1 VVVGGGLVGASL
13 AYELVSAGA
22 GVTVVDRHDPGRA
35 TDAGAGILSPETNQ
49 DPDPDTFA
57 FGMAAARH
65 HQSLAERLRADGA
78 TDTGLAV
85 TGSLLVIRRAEE
97 DEFMDRTE
105 ALIAARSPGLAG
117 AVDPAD
123 AAGYFPPLGPVHR
136 ALHSPVARRVDGRVL
151 AGALRAAAE
160 ARGARWLG
168 SSAVG
173 VELDRTRRVATG
185 VVTPD
190 GSVPAGAVVI
200 AGGAWSPEL
209 GRAFA
214 TVLPVEPLKGQIV
227 HLRLPDV
234 DSSAWTIVQP
244 LLSFYLV
251 PWPDGRVACG
261 GTMEAAAGFDH
272 RVTAEGMLQL
282 LGECLRTAPG
292 LAGATVTEVRVGSRP
307 ATPDQRPVLGRLPE
321 WENAY
326 VATGHGAEG
335 LLLGPLSARMVAG
348 AVLGV
353 DEPDRVQRALTDQVL
368 VATSPGRFAGSS

>member
-1 VVVGGGLVGASL
+1 MVGGGLVGTSL
-13 AYELVSAGA
+13 AYELVQAGA
-22 GVTVVDRHDPGRA
+22 VVTVVDRHDPGRA

-49 DPDPDTFA
+49 DPDPGFFA
-57 FGMAAARH
+57 FGLAAAH
-65 HQSLAERLRADGA
+65 HHRSLTDRLLADGA

-85 TGSLLVIRRAEE
+85 TGSLLVVQRPEE
-97 DEFMDRTE
+97 DEFMER
-105 ALIAARSPGLAG
+105 AARLIDTRSPGLVE
-117 AVDPAD
+117 AVDPHDVAR
-123 AAGYFPPLGPVHR
+123 YFPPLGPVHR
-136 ALHSPVARRVDGRVL
+136 ALYSPVARRIDGRVL
-151 AGALRAAAE
+151 TAALQAAAV
-160 ARGARWLG
+160 ARGARWHDA
-168 SSAVG
+168 SAVE
-173 VELDRTRRVATG
+173 VVLDRSRRTATG
-185 VVTPD
+185 VATRD
-190 GSVPAGAVVI
+190 GTVPAGAVVI
-200 AGGAWSPEL
+200 AGGAWSPQL
-209 GRAFA
+209 GAAFG
-214 TVLPVEPLKGQIV
+214 VDLPVVPLKGQII
-227 HLRLPDV
+227 HLDVPDV

-272 RVTAEGMLQL
+272 RVTADGVHQL
-282 LGECLRTAPG
+282 LHECLRTAPG
-292 LAGATVTEVRVGSRP
+292 LAGAGVAEVRVGSRP

-353 DEPDRVQRALTDQVL
+353 DEPDRVQRALADQVL

>member
-1 VVVGGGLVGASL
+1 MVVGGGLVGASL

-78 TDTGLAV
+78 TDTGLA
-85 TGSLLVIRRAEE
+85 E
-97 DEFMDRTE
+97 
-105 ALIAARSPGLAG
+105 

-353 DEPDRVQRALTDQVL
+353 DEPDHVHRALADQVL
-368 VATSPGRFAGSS
+368 AATSPGRFAGSS